1 MSNHVDSSCVLCF
14 RMINWDVGHFQQQL
28 STIFH
33 SRFGEHHVQ
42 SYSNF
47 VEKQERERER
57 NTHIIYIYMD
67 GWITVTISYYI
78 WLRKSNSIILLQ
90 YADDAL
96 LCCWK
101 INTTT
106 TIQTYH
112 IIYYH
117 QSVSLVSYN
126 NTSLLIL
133 ATCYTFTFTCFH
145 TIKHSLTVLF
155 NKHKVKNNKV
165 VHFILL
171 LAFLSLN
178 NQWGR

>member
-1 MSNHVDSSCVLCF
+1 
-14 RMINWDVGHFQQQL
+14 
-28 STIFH
+28 
-33 SRFGEHHVQ
+33 
-42 SYSNF
+42 
-47 VEKQERERER
+47 
-57 NTHIIYIYMD
+57 MD

-101 INTTT
+101 MNTTT

-165 VHFILL
+165 ALFLNIMLL
-171 LAFLSLN
+171 V
-178 NQWGR
+178 GRMVGVYRVNTDGIIRYDIIASIA